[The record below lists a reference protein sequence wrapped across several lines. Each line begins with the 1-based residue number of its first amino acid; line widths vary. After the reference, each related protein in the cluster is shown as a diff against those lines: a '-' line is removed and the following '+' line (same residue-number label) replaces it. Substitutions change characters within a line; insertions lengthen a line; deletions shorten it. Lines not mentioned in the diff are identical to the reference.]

1 FFRPGFWWD
10 MLYPAKVLSP
20 GVEIAQITENLNVG
34 ESIELRVAGLIN
46 IKINRVLIAVIKTI
60 DGIMNH
66 FFIKAIMN
74 C

>member
-1 FFRPGFWWD
+1 MVNTNF
-10 MLYPAKVLSP
+10 MKNLAKDL
-20 GVEIAQITENLNVG
+20 LNIYI
-34 ESIELRVAGLIN
+34 SIFIIRFEALIIK

-74 C
+74 CWTILNIQPGSNF

>member
-1 FFRPGFWWD
+1 MVNTNF
-10 MLYPAKVLSP
+10 MKNLAKDL
-20 GVEIAQITENLNVG
+20 LNIYI
-34 ESIELRVAGLIN
+34 SIFIIRFETLIIN

>member
-1 FFRPGFWWD
+1 MVNTNF
-10 MLYPAKVLSP
+10 MKNLAKDL
-20 GVEIAQITENLNVG
+20 LNIYI
-34 ESIELRVAGLIN
+34 SIFIIRFEALIIN
-46 IKINRVLIAVIKTI
+46 IKINRVLIVVIKTI

>member
-1 FFRPGFWWD
+1 MVNTNF
-10 MLYPAKVLSP
+10 MKNLAKDL
-20 GVEIAQITENLNVG
+20 LNIYI
-34 ESIELRVAGLIN
+34 SIFIIRFEALIIN
-46 IKINRVLIAVIKTI
+46 IKINRVLISVIKTI

>member
-1 FFRPGFWWD
+1 
-10 MLYPAKVLSP
+10 MLNTHFNK
-20 GVEIAQITENLNVG
+20 NLPKDLLNIYISNFIIRF
-34 ESIELRVAGLIN
+34 EALIIN

>member
-1 FFRPGFWWD
+1 MVNTNF
-10 MLYPAKVLSP
+10 MKNLAKDL
-20 GVEIAQITENLNVG
+20 LNIYI
-34 ESIELRVAGLIN
+34 SIFIIRFEALIIN

-66 FFIKAIMN
+66 FFINAIMN

>member
-1 FFRPGFWWD
+1 MVNTNF
-10 MLYPAKVLSP
+10 MKNLAKDL
-20 GVEIAQITENLNVG
+20 LNIYI
-34 ESIELRVAGLIN
+34 SIFIIRFEALIIN

-60 DGIMNH
+60 DDIMNH

>member
-1 FFRPGFWWD
+1 MVNTNF
-10 MLYPAKVLSP
+10 MKNLAKDL
-20 GVEIAQITENLNVG
+20 LNIYI
-34 ESIELRVAGLIN
+34 SIFIIRFEALIIN
-46 IKINRVLIAVIKTI
+46 IKINRVLTAVIKTI

>member
-1 FFRPGFWWD
+1 MVNTNF
-10 MLYPAKVLSP
+10 MKNLAKDL
-20 GVEIAQITENLNVG
+20 LNIYI
-34 ESIELRVAGLIN
+34 SIFIIRFEALIIN
-46 IKINRVLIAVIKTI
+46 TKINRVLIAVIKTI

>member
-1 FFRPGFWWD
+1 MVNTNF
-10 MLYPAKVLSP
+10 MKNLAKDL
-20 GVEIAQITENLNVG
+20 LNIYISIFIIRF
-34 ESIELRVAGLIN
+34 ESLIIN
-46 IKINRVLIAVIKTI
+46 IKINRVLIAVTKTI

>member
-1 FFRPGFWWD
+1 MVNTNF
-10 MLYPAKVLSP
+10 MKNLAKDL
-20 GVEIAQITENLNVG
+20 LNIYI
-34 ESIELRVAGLIN
+34 SIFIIRFEALIIN
-46 IKINRVLIAVIKTI
+46 IKINRVLIAVIKTN

>member
-1 FFRPGFWWD
+1 
-10 MLYPAKVLSP
+10 MKNLAKDL
-20 GVEIAQITENLNVG
+20 LNIYI
-34 ESIELRVAGLIN
+34 SIFIIRFEALIIN
-46 IKINRVLIAVIKTI
+46 IKINRVFIAVIKTI

>member
-1 FFRPGFWWD
+1 MVNTNF
-10 MLYPAKVLSP
+10 MKNLAKDL
-20 GVEIAQITENLNVG
+20 LNIYI
-34 ESIELRVAGLIN
+34 SIFIIRFEALIIN
-46 IKINRVLIAVIKTI
+46 IKINRVLIAVIETI

>member
-1 FFRPGFWWD
+1 MVNTNF
-10 MLYPAKVLSP
+10 MKNLAKDL
-20 GVEIAQITENLNVG
+20 LNIYISTFIIRF
-34 ESIELRVAGLIN
+34 EALIIN

>member
-1 FFRPGFWWD
+1 MVNTNF
-10 MLYPAKVLSP
+10 MKNLAKDL
-20 GVEIAQITENLNVG
+20 LNIYI
-34 ESIELRVAGLIN
+34 SIFIIRFEALIIN

-60 DGIMNH
+60 DSIMNH

>member
-1 FFRPGFWWD
+1 MVNTNF
-10 MLYPAKVLSP
+10 MKNLAKDL
-20 GVEIAQITENLNVG
+20 LNIYI
-34 ESIELRVAGLIN
+34 SIFIIRFEALIIN
-46 IKINRVLIAVIKTI
+46 IKINRVLITVIRTI

>member
-1 FFRPGFWWD
+1 METRYGQYQFH
-10 MLYPAKVLSP
+10 
-20 GVEIAQITENLNVG
+20 ENLAKDLLNIYI
-34 ESIELRVAGLIN
+34 SIFIIRFEALIIN

-66 FFIKAIMN
+66 FFIKSIMN

>member
-1 FFRPGFWWD
+1 MVNTNF
-10 MLYPAKVLSP
+10 MKNLAKDL
-20 GVEIAQITENLNVG
+20 LNFYI
-34 ESIELRVAGLIN
+34 SIFIIRFEALIIN

>member
-1 FFRPGFWWD
+1 MVNTNF
-10 MLYPAKVLSP
+10 MKNLAKDL
-20 GVEIAQITENLNVG
+20 LNIYILIFIIRF
-34 ESIELRVAGLIN
+34 EALIIN